1 MKTKFG
7 SIIVAG
13 SGKIGGHVAAKNRS
27 GAYIRTKVTP
37 VNPNSSAQAAVRSR
51 LVNFS
56 QAWRGLIPAQRAAWN
71 GAVSDYKK
79 TNIFGDLVNPSG
91 FNLYQR
97 LNNNIAQIGGVAIT
111 VPPLPSSVGY
121 IASLSAVVDNSS
133 ASATLTF
140 TPAIPAS
147 AKVKLSATAPMSA
160 GKNFV
165 KSEFRQI
172 GIFDNTDV
180 SPLVVTTEYLAKFG
194 SVGAVGQKVFFKM
207 VLVDTLTGI
216 EGIATQCETIVVA

>member
-27 GAYIRTKVTP
+27 GSYIRTKVTP
-37 VNPNSSAQAAVRSR
+37 VNPNTSAQAAVRSR

-56 QAWRGLIPAQRAAWN
+56 QAWRGLTAAQRASWN
-71 GAVSDYKK
+71 GAVGDYKK

-97 LNNNIAQIGGVAIT
+97 LNNNLSQVGAAAIS
-111 VPPLPSSVGY
+111 VPPLPAAVGY
-121 IASLSAVVDNSS
+121 LPTLSVVVDNS
-133 ASATLTF
+133 ASSVTLTF
-140 TPAIPAS
+140 APAIGVNQA
-147 AKVKLSATAPMSA
+147 VKLSATAPMSA

-172 GIFDNTDV
+172 AILDNTDV
-180 SPLVVTTEYLAKFG
+180 SPYVASADYIAKFG
-194 SVGAVGQKVFFKM
+194 SVG
-207 VLVDTLTGI
+207 
-216 EGIATQCETIVVA
+216 